1 MLNTS
6 VSIESLI
13 LANHVEVVNGL
24 LYVSGGGWTTHTR
37 MVQPGSTPPQ
47 SQLGIALLA
56 AVPWHQTNQE
66 HQFII
71 ELRDEDAKSI
81 VTINAELNVGRSPG
95 MRPGTMQYPPIVVP
109 ITFTFPRP
117 GGYEII
123 ARIEGVDGSERRWTF
138 QVQDVSLAAAA

>member
-1 MLNTS
+1 MLNKL

-24 LYVSGGGWTTHTR
+24 LYVSGGGWTTHIR
-37 MVQPGSTPPQ
+37 MVQLGSTPPQ

-56 AVPWHQTNQE
+56 AVPWHQTNQD

-81 VTINAELNVGRSPG
+81 VNINAKLNVGRSPG
-95 MRPGTMQYPPIVVP
+95 MRPGTMQYSPIAAP
-109 ITFTFPRP
+109 LIFTFPRS
-117 GGYEII
+117 GGYEIV
-123 ARIEGVDGSERRWTF
+123 ARIEGVDGSERRWAF